1 VALFT
6 IEGSAAT
13 VGHPAATAIAGAAH
27 QSRRVVESQG
37 SGSPAA
43 RGNAGTVALALT
55 QGPSVTD
62 VMTVLATV
70 GGSVV
75 VSQTPAGTVQFGF
88 ALDGGPA
95 QALGAPVT
103 LDPSGAAMLS
113 LDQGL
118 PSVGPGPSSFVLT
131 AAYTPAPLS
140 PFTAGV
146 SVPLLVGS
154 AGSNAPPCGK
164 RCAAPQAMVVTV
176 PAGSLVISTP
186 YTDSAATT
194 TNAVT
199 ITDTRAGDLGWTASA
214 QATDLTG
221 PAGKPT
227 PIPGDTLSFTGVT
240 PRYLEGN
247 ALQAGSVSTDD
258 ITVFGT
264 AAKSFARKNDG
275 QGPGTVDIYGTL
287 GLIATPTRAGAQA
300 GDYAATVTFTIV

>member
-6 IEGSAAT
+6 VEGSAAT

-62 VMTVLATV
+62 VVTVLATV

-154 AGSNAPPCGK
+154 QGSNPPPCGK
-164 RCAAPQAMVVTV
+164 NCAAPQAMVVTV
-176 PAGSLVISTP
+176 PAGSLVISTAP
-186 YTDSAATT
+186 TAND
-194 TNAVT
+194 VT
-199 ITDTRAGDLGWTASA
+199 ITDTRAGNLGWTASA

-221 PAGKPT
+221 PAGKTT
-227 PIPGDTLSFTGVT
+227 PIPGDTLSLTGVT
-240 PRYLEGN
+240 PRYLSGN

-287 GLIATPTRAGAQA
+287 GLIANSTRAGAYA